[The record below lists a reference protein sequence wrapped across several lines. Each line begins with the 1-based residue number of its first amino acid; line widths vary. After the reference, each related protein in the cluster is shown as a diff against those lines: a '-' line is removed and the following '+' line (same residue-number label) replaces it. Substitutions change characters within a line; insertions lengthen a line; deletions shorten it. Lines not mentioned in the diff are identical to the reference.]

1 MRSCIPLPQ
10 DSAPQQARMQRQD
23 AASRLCLPHAAAGQ
37 MFGCGKPRDTA
48 LGMSKHSQLC
58 GTYLAGRKVSG
69 ALRFSSSS
77 HPGTAGSHRRVK
89 NKVGTHRLD
98 LVQVQASRE
107 GEGRALAG
115 SRDSPWLDCGRLERG
130 GSCCWEHRKAFY
142 RRLDSISIGKGL
154 LFDSPRQ
161 IQTKRNSPW
170 L

>member
-1 MRSCIPLPQ
+1 MSYLWTFEHVITLKFIKNLLEKWRVNGILYP
-10 DSAPQQARMQRQD
+10 SATGFCPSANQD
-23 AASRLCLPHAAAGQ
+23 AEAGCSKLTMLTPCCCWADVWQ
-37 MFGCGKPRDTA
+37 RDTA

-107 GEGRALAG
+107 GEGRALTG
-115 SRDSPWLDCGRLERG
+115 SRDSSWLDCSRLE
-130 GSCCWEHRKAFY
+130 WQLLLETQ
-142 RRLDSISIGKGL
+142 KGL
-154 LFDSPRQ
+154 LQEIR
-161 IQTKRNSPW
+161 
-170 L
+170 